1 VKRSWLSRATDE
13 QDQELR
19 AFLQDLQTSTAA
31 PMELIAKND
40 VVDNDVSVLLLKKTV
55 VSQPLKTDKKLNVLI
70 LENTLLAT
78 FCSR

>member
-1 VKRSWLSRATDE
+1 
-13 QDQELR
+13 
-19 AFLQDLQTSTAA
+19 
-31 PMELIAKND
+31 MELIAKND